1 MNPMR
6 LMSATELRSLD
17 LPERTYLSHP
27 LLAAGES
34 ALIWA
39 PSGIGKSLFTLHWM
53 SAIAS
58 GRNFGPWATSG
69 GHPILLVDTEMAL
82 ADIVERLRMALST
95 PYGAGAEDR
104 LHIMSMSLPSGVA
117 SLTEPLD
124 LADEDSV
131 NQLIKTAKTLKCEL
145 LVIDNLTTASSSL
158 ECENDAVAMKA
169 IVASVSR
176 IKLAGIA
183 VMLVHHSTKTG
194 GNYRGSVSLEAPFE
208 LVMELTRVAQTPHLV
223 LEAKVRKGR
232 NGAIRCGQ
240 QWQWRLGDS
249 GWETAEA
256 EWDTFE
262 GKVLEYARTKRYS
275 QKRLLAN
282 DLGISASTLSKTAKR
297 MISDGKLSQATW
309 DSYFETASR
318 ETSWS
323 H

>member
-1 MNPMR
+1 MNSMR

-58 GRNFGPWATSG
+58 GRAFGTWTTSKE
-69 GHPILLVDTEMAL
+69 HQILLVDTEMAL

-95 PYGAGAEDR
+95 PYGAGAADH
-104 LHIMSMSLPSGVA
+104 LHILSMSLPSGVA

-124 LADEDSV
+124 LANEVSV
-131 NQLIKTAKTLKCEL
+131 DQLITTAKALKCDL

-169 IVASVSR
+169 IVAAVSR

-183 VMLVHHSTKTG
+183 VILVHHSTKTG

-223 LEAKVRKGR
+223 LETKVRKAR

-249 GWETAEA
+249 GWETTEA
-256 EWDTFE
+256 EWDTLE
-262 GKVLEYARTKRYS
+262 GKIFEYAKSGRYP
-275 QKRLLAN
+275 KKKDLAR
-282 DLGISASTLSKTAKR
+282 DLDISSTTLSKTVKR
-297 MISDGKLSQATW
+297 MITAGKLSQATW
-309 DSYFETASR
+309 DSYFPRASR